1 MNTPNPLQ
9 PQGSLP
15 AGGQGKSTLRITI
28 LAILA
33 VHAAVLG
40 GLLLQGCDKNAGTT
54 GSLGA
59 SATPTNEP
67 AFSDLPPLNP
77 ATNYYATDPS
87 QFVSAPGGGVAGTAT
102 NAYTGFATAPSTGAL
117 AQPQSAPAQPV
128 TTAVDPALTGVG
140 TVTDTGFAAG
150 GDEPVRHKIVR
161 GDTLGA
167 LAQKHGTSVRAIE
180 ALNPG
185 VDSRRLKIGQEILLP
200 APRAS
205 TVADAGAAATPDSGE
220 VYTVKSGDN
229 LLRISRKFGTTPKA
243 IRSLNGLKSDRILAG
258 QKLKIPAR
266 PPAATA
272 AAPVPAENAAP
283 PQF

>member
-1 MNTPNPLQ
+1 MSTPNPLQ
-9 PQGSLP
+9 PQGSLA

-33 VHAAVLG
+33 IHAAVLG

-54 GSLGA
+54 DSTA
-59 SATPTNEP
+59 SAGPTNEP
-67 AFSDLPPLNP
+67 AMSDLPPLNP
-77 ATNYYATDPS
+77 ATNYYGTDPS
-87 QFVSAPGGGVAGTAT
+87 QFVNPPVGGAGGLT
-102 NAYTGFATAPSTGAL
+102 NAYATYATAPATGA
-117 AQPQSAPAQPV
+117 AVQPQPPLGAPAP
-128 TTAVDPALTGVG
+128 AIVDPSVTGLG
-140 TVTDTGFAAG
+140 TVADTGFAAG

-167 LAQKHGTSVRAIE
+167 LAQRHGTSVRAIE

-185 VDSRRLKIGQEILLP
+185 VDSRRLKVGQEILLP
-200 APRAS
+200 AAKARTA

-272 AAPVPAENAAP
+272 AAPAPEANAAP